1 MERPPEEAP
10 KKNVEEE
17 EIRRPGV
24 SVEPPA
30 VATIKWWSHETNRTP
45 RPGRANP
52 QNCAKDDPLSLGRF
66 AVCRGRVPLPRSA
79 FPQPLPS
86 APHQAPP
93 RVALSVSPDRQF
105 LKGDDYVLLISF
117 I

>member
-1 MERPPEEAP
+1 MRPT
-10 KKNVEEE
+10 
-17 EIRRPGV
+17 
-24 SVEPPA
+24 EPPGQA
-30 VATIKWWSHETNRTP
+30 
-45 RPGRANP
+45 RPIRKTVRRMN
-52 QNCAKDDPLSLGRF
+52 PLSLGRF

-86 APHQAPP
+86 SPHQAPP
-93 RVALSVSPDRQF
+93 LVALSVSPDRQF